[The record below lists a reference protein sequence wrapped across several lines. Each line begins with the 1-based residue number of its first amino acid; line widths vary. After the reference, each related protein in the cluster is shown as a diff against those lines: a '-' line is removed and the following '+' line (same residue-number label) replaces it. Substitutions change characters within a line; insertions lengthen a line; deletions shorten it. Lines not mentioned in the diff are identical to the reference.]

1 MGLGFQRFSMF
12 VGDWEFQNKSDTL
25 LSRIIRLLVS
35 VSDFFFWCG
44 WKSSFCLF
52 PFVFISCSSLL
63 RIRWSFSRVPSWNS
77 GRILIKWGR
86 IVTTVTQCGKA
97 HLFLLIKTQNP
108 SFYFVPHWKFRKTYL
123 PSLLL
128 YKQLHP
134 LLFIHQVKVFLC
146 AWRVVELSDDQS
158 LVNFSGGIF
167 GWASGEI
174 SGRASGGIFGR
185 ASGGF
190 F

>member
-12 VGDWEFQNKSDTL
+12 VGVWEFQNKSDTL

-77 GRILIKWGR
+77 GRIPIKWRR
-86 IVTTVTQCGKA
+86 IVTTVTQCRKA

-108 SFYFVPHWKFRKTYL
+108 SFYFVPHWKFRK
-123 PSLLL
+123 PSSIPFSYIRNSTLSF
-128 YKQLHP
+128 HS
-134 LLFIHQVKVFLC
+134 HQVKVFLC
-146 AWRVVELSDDQS
+146 TWRVV
-158 LVNFSGGIF
+158 V
-167 GWASGEI
+167 
-174 SGRASGGIFGR
+174 
-185 ASGGF
+185 
-190 F
+190 